1 LPRSSYEI
9 RQEELLADLKERR
22 DAIPEEMEKHYRFIN
37 SIVDIRLSD
46 KNEWVSVEDGP
57 DDMLRI
63 WVRKINKEG
72 ERKKTLMDKS
82 YDPELTKEIRIYLS
96 GGKDSVEV
104 NTSRSDIKLRI
115 IGGGGQKDYHVNASA
130 NKIKL
135 YGLGNATFS
144 GEENKIQKHS
154 SSDSSMVAFVPVN
167 LYNVLMPL
175 VTAGYDRDDG
185 LLLGG
190 GFKYTHQR
198 GFRKTP

>member
-1 LPRSSYEI
+1 HDALPI
-9 RQEELLADLKERR
+9 L
-22 DAIPEEMEKHYRFIN
+22 
-37 SIVDIRLSD
+37 
-46 KNEWVSVEDGP
+46 
-57 DDMLRI
+57 
-63 WVRKINKEG
+63 
-72 ERKKTLMDKS
+72 
-82 YDPELTKEIRIYLS
+82 RIYLS

-144 GEENKIQKHS
+144 GEEDKIQKHS

-198 GFRKTP
+198 GFRKTPYTHTQQLMVKGSLSTGSFKVNYEGRWRELLGTADFVIDADIYAPNDSQHFFGLGKIGRASCRERGDIAVMG